1 MIQIHSR
8 SLVNVVNVELP
19 EIDEKTY
26 LIAHFHF
33 CQLINFLAE
42 IF

>member
-19 EIDEKTY
+19 EMNAKKTY

-33 CQLINFLAE
+33 CQLINF
-42 IF
+42 